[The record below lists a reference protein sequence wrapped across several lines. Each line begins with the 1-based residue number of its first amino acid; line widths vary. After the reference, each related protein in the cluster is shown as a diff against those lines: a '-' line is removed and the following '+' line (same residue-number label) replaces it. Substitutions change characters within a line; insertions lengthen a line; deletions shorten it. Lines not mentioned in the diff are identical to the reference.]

1 MRHCLLCVMM
11 TIRFIGLGAPNK
23 LVSEATSMTTAL
35 DTSVVTND
43 VLSIG
48 GRHRL
53 WVAYSST
60 SWCGDRDSSDI
71 VKLTVNGERV
81 FEACEEGVYEWTM
94 VKAGYYI
101 LRHEVNEK
109 VLEKKVNVI
118 APTTVIERE
127 GYNLCKLTAS
137 DDKSE
142 IRYTVDGSEPT
153 RGSPVYMGPF
163 EVSPTNLTFVR
174 ACTFGE
180 GCPQGETAMVMFER
194 AGPLVCTAETVV
206 AIDTR
211 AGAETL
217 MVDGAV
223 GVVWSGLWD
232 GVVTDDVLVSVDDE
246 LWFHGLGDGV
256 ASFYPEKVG
265 DYLLTHMVKRDGE
278 MVGVP
283 LSARIGISPLLKV
296 GCVKDGAAVI
306 AIGTK
311 EICSGA
317 FARKNELVSVVI
329 PSSVT
334 NIAPTAFAGCFNIV
348 SAESGVW
355 PNMLH
360 RCEPETSGWSVVG
373 DDVYQTD
380 QQNQYYQTLVLKAEV
395 EGPRHASFR
404 WKATYNG
411 NYLRYY
417 IDGVQQS
424 YLRYS
429 SEDWQ
434 EVQIDVPTGC
444 HEVKWEYY
452 NCSSCGDSYG
462 WVDLSGWSYY
472 APARFSHLFPDS
484 YSSIQR
490 VAFGKDVTNLCEN
503 AFLGCES
510 LKRVDVENMVDWLE
524 IGFANAT
531 ANPLHNG
538 AELYVGGEKI
548 VDLVAPEGVG
558 NVGEYAFA
566 GYEVESVTLSSSVT
580 NVAPTAFAG
589 CCNITNVILHGGV
602 SVPRQIVPELVDGSE
617 WVEDPE
623 MLDEDNV
630 YRSNVISHNQLTAL
644 EFDVP
649 EGLEQFVFSWKVGS
663 ENNYDWLTWYL
674 DDVQKDRISGS
685 RGWTTLTNELDGA
698 KHRVKFVYS
707 KDGSASTSPDCGWV
721 SVHASRINP
730 PKVKDMFPDSPLVTV
745 TIGDELEALPDDFF
759 VGCERLEVVRLPEGF
774 EMSRETWDSLPEKA
788 GVRMSAGDVVW
799 NLNNKGAI
807 WPEAI
812 CCREVEIP
820 ASLGGL
826 DVVKIADC
834 AFAGCKE
841 ITALKVPEGD
851 VAIGDGAFA
860 GCVNLKSLILNNRFD
875 LTGMT
880 LRTLLPDGIAV
891 LARLAL
897 GGAHAVLPDGFFD
910 GCTSLSSISLP
921 ETLEDFGD
929 NDVREIGRRGGKSGL
944 WVQDGWVLGY
954 IGTAPAEVTIPDGV
968 KGIAAYAFE
977 GQYDLER
984 VELPDSLKFIGKDA
998 FAGCTSL
1005 EGLDLPEGC
1014 GRIDDGAFRDCTWIQ
1029 EVSLA
1034 SGLTNIGAAA
1044 FANCAGL
1051 SVLIAPEGLK
1061 SMGEGAFSNCWR
1073 MVSASL
1079 PVSLDEV
1086 GENCFWN
1093 CKNLSGVT
1101 VPTHV
1106 QPLKTMFP
1114 AAYDALTSIVIAEGE
1129 DRLVEGVFD
1138 GCATVREIVLP
1149 DAVTEIPAA
1158 AFRDC
1163 VSLER
1168 MVFPAAV
1175 ETIGEEAF
1183 AGCVGLTRLNLPA
1196 GLEAIGA
1203 RAFEGL
1209 SELEQVAIP
1218 DGVTAIGSGAFAGCG
1233 AVRQVRLPGN
1243 VTTLAAAFPD
1253 AYKKIVR
1260 AEVPEGTTVLLAG
1273 LFDGC
1278 AALESFAIPAS
1289 VTDIGA
1295 RAFAGCGALKAVA
1308 LPQGLKTIG
1317 GGAFSGVSGILELEI
1332 PSSVESLGAGAFT
1345 GCAAL
1350 RSVTL
1355 PGDAGT
1361 LADIFPDAYEAMVS
1375 VTVTEGTETL
1385 NDGFFAGCVSLKTV
1399 VLPTSVAVIGAGAFE
1414 DCTSLASVGIPAGV
1428 TSLGAGVFRG
1438 CAALA
1443 EVTLPSGLSVLEDEV
1458 FADCA
1463 LLASVTV
1470 PESVTTLGSRI
1481 FDGCTALRLVKFIGN
1496 APQVAADAYA
1506 GTSGELVTQVA
1517 TGSRGWDGIATSR
1530 NLPEFWPS
1538 GTTHGIGWWDPS
1550 RFEVTFDYN
1559 DGSGASETVEEIT
1572 DTTYKLPDADPV
1584 HPGATFL
1591 GWWTEAV
1598 NGARVTPVT
1607 RVMRTG
1613 AHTLYAHW
1621 RPFSYTVTFDANGGT
1636 GTMEEQAFVFDEEQP
1651 LRACAF
1657 ARIGYAFAG
1666 WAVDEGADRTIDD
1679 RETVR
1684 NLTTEDGGTVR
1695 LYAVWI
1701 EREWTAADYL
1711 GVKGM
1716 VFTSDGDADW
1726 FPDVE
1731 TSHDGV
1737 GSMRSGEIGIA
1748 DVGETTRSTLRTT
1761 VAGKGML
1768 TFWWKVNCE
1777 GPDPDNGDFYD
1788 YLEFTVD
1795 GERPEAVEP
1804 IAGDVDW
1811 MKVELRIE
1819 GETPTHELAWSFV
1832 KDDWDEAPLPDIAWV
1847 DELTWT
1853 PDPVTVTFDGNGA
1866 TEGSVPTAVT
1876 SAEGA
1881 ELVLP
1886 GAGTL
1891 RKGPSKFVG
1900 WSDGKRVYAAGET
1913 YVVGSAGVT
1922 LSAVWEE
1929 FTIADALNTSD
1940 LVFATGGD
1948 AAWTIDFETSHD
1960 GAASMRSGAIS
1971 TSQTSWIET
1980 TVDGAGTLTFVWKVD
1995 GLVYRN
2001 KTANYVQYA
2010 VDGGVPV
2017 QVAVCD
2023 WTTVEVEVEGAGEHT
2038 IRWAYLH
2045 TRAQTTGADCAWLD
2059 EVKWVEAELPKP
2071 IIEGDEGA
2079 TVTGDVE
2086 SGFIV
2091 KPSEGKTAVE
2101 VTIPQGVDA
2110 AKVTVEVS
2118 PKVASVKPN
2127 GAKVKIV
2134 SGGSDIT
2141 EFLNVPAAD
2150 GNGVV
2155 DLAKATVK
2163 EEIVKEVLDVEKGA
2177 KVELNM
2183 ADPKLTTAP
2192 THVGLFYQLREG
2204 ETLGGMKDGDSTVG
2218 DGQPWL
2224 PKITVKGGNSAFY
2237 SIGVG
2242 KGK

>member
-1 MRHCLLCVMM
+1 MLKDLFPDAPLCRVEVGG
-11 TIRFIGLGAPNK
+11 TIMELPKEF
-23 LVSEATSMTTAL
+23 
-35 DTSVVTND
+35 
-43 VLSIG
+43 
-48 GRHRL
+48 
-53 WVAYSST
+53 
-60 SWCGDRDSSDI
+60 
-71 VKLTVNGERV
+71 
-81 FEACEEGVYEWTM
+81 F
-94 VKAGYYI
+94 
-101 LRHEVNEK
+101 
-109 VLEKKVNVI
+109 
-118 APTTVIERE
+118 
-127 GYNLCKLTAS
+127 
-137 DDKSE
+137 
-142 IRYTVDGSEPT
+142 DG
-153 RGSPVYMGPF
+153 F
-163 EVSPTNLTFVR
+163 
-174 ACTFGE
+174 
-180 GCPQGETAMVMFER
+180 
-194 AGPLVCTAETVV
+194 
-206 AIDTR
+206 
-211 AGAETL
+211 ETL
-217 MVDGAV
+217 EEL
-223 GVVWSGLWD
+223 VVPGTVELPSDAFVVFPKLRSVKTSFAGIKLRYDRD
-232 GVVTDDVLVSVDDE
+232 GVVNSVE
-246 LWFHGLGDGV
+246 
-256 ASFYPEKVG
+256 
-265 DYLLTHMVKRDGE
+265 T
-278 MVGVP
+278 
-283 LSARIGISPLLKV
+283 
-296 GCVKDGAAVI
+296 
-306 AIGTK
+306 T
-311 EICSGA
+311 SG
-317 FARKNELVSVVI
+317 RVVI
-329 PSSVT
+329 P
-334 NIAPTAFAGCFNIV
+334 G
-348 SAESGVW
+348 
-355 PNMLH
+355 ML
-360 RCEPETSGWSVVG
+360 
-373 DDVYQTD
+373 
-380 QQNQYYQTLVLKAEV
+380 
-395 EGPRHASFR
+395 
-404 WKATYNG
+404 NG
-411 NYLRYY
+411 QLIHS
-417 IDGVQQS
+417 ID
-424 YLRYS
+424 
-429 SEDWQ
+429 E
-434 EVQIDVPTGC
+434 
-444 HEVKWEYY
+444 
-452 NCSSCGDSYG
+452 
-462 WVDLSGWSYY
+462 
-472 APARFSHLFPDS
+472 
-484 YSSIQR
+484 
-490 VAFGKDVTNLCEN
+490 
-503 AFLGCES
+503 
-510 LKRVDVENMVDWLE
+510 
-524 IGFANAT
+524 
-531 ANPLHNG
+531 
-538 AELYVGGEKI
+538 
-548 VDLVAPEGVG
+548 
-558 NVGEYAFA
+558 
-566 GYEVESVTLSSSVT
+566 
-580 NVAPTAFAG
+580 
-589 CCNITNVILHGGV
+589 
-602 SVPRQIVPELVDGSE
+602 
-617 WVEDPE
+617 
-623 MLDEDNV
+623 
-630 YRSNVISHNQLTAL
+630 
-644 EFDVP
+644 
-649 EGLEQFVFSWKVGS
+649 
-663 ENNYDWLTWYL
+663 
-674 DDVQKDRISGS
+674 
-685 RGWTTLTNELDGA
+685 
-698 KHRVKFVYS
+698 
-707 KDGSASTSPDCGWV
+707 
-721 SVHASRINP
+721 
-730 PKVKDMFPDSPLVTV
+730 
-745 TIGDELEALPDDFF
+745 
-759 VGCERLEVVRLPEGF
+759 
-774 EMSRETWDSLPEKA
+774 
-788 GVRMSAGDVVW
+788 
-799 NLNNKGAI
+799 
-807 WPEAI
+807 
-812 CCREVEIP
+812 
-820 ASLGGL
+820 
-826 DVVKIADC
+826 
-834 AFAGCKE
+834 
-841 ITALKVPEGD
+841 
-851 VAIGDGAFA
+851 GAFA
-860 GCVNLKSLILNNRFD
+860 GMTGITAIEIGEGIENVGTGAFDGCVNLSELILPTGITLGFNPFGRYPLLEWVETVSDASRFRSNQEGLVSPVGNCSGIVRIPGAPYD
-875 LTGMT
+875 YPIVKIAEGAFAGMT
-880 LRTLLPDGIAV
+880 GITAIEIGEGIVELGDGA
-891 LARLAL
+891 
-897 GGAHAVLPDGFFD
+897 FD
-910 GCTSLSSISLP
+910 GCTSLSSIALP

-944 WVQDGWVLGY
+944 WVQDGWALGY

-984 VELPDSLKFIGKDA
+984 VVLPESLKFIGKDA

-1014 GRIDDGAFRDCTWIQ
+1014 GRIDDRAFRDCTWIQ
-1029 EVSLA
+1029 DVSLA
-1034 SGLTNIGAAA
+1034 PGLTNIGAAA

-1061 SMGEGAFSNCWR
+1061 TMGEGAFSNCWR

-1138 GCATVREIVLP
+1138 GCAAVREIVLP

-1168 MVFPAAV
+1168 MAFPAAV
-1175 ETIGEEAF
+1175 KEIGEEAF
-1183 AGCVGLTRLNLPA
+1183 AGCVGLARLNLPA
-1196 GLEAIGA
+1196 GLETIGA

-1218 DGVTAIGSGAFAGCG
+1218 DGVTAIGAGAFAGCG
-1233 AVRQVRLPGN
+1233 AMRQVRLPGN
-1243 VTTLAAAFPD
+1243 VTMLAAAFPD
-1253 AYKKIVR
+1253 AYEKIVR

-1289 VTDIGA
+1289 VTNIGA

-1317 GGAFSGVSGILELEI
+1317 DAAFSGVSGILELEI

-1399 VLPTSVAVIGAGAFE
+1399 ELPTSVAVIGAGAFE

-1428 TSLGAGVFRG
+1428 TSLGAGAFRG

-1443 EVTLPSGLSVLEDEV
+1443 EVTLPGGLSVLEDEV

-1506 GTSGELVTQVA
+1506 GTPGELVTQVA

-1584 HPGATFL
+1584 HPGAAFL
-1591 GWWTEAV
+1591 GWWTETV

-1607 RVMRTG
+1607 RVMRTS

-1657 ARIGYAFAG
+1657 VRIGYAFAG
-1666 WAVDEGADRTIDD
+1666 WAVGEGEDRTIDD
-1679 RETVR
+1679 GETVR

-1711 GVKGM
+1711 GVKGLA
-1716 VFTSDGDADW
+1716 FTSDGDANW

-1761 VAGKGML
+1761 VAGQGTL

-1811 MKVELRIE
+1811 MKVEVRIE
-1819 GETPTHELAWSFV
+1819 GEAPTHELAWSFV

-1866 TEGSVPTAVT
+1866 TEGSVPAAVT
-1876 SAEGA
+1876 SAAGA

-1913 YVVGSAGVT
+1913 YVVGNADVT

-1929 FTIADALNTSD
+1929 FTIADALNTTD

-1960 GAASMRSGAIS
+1960 GAASMRSGAIG

-2001 KTANYVQYA
+2001 KPANYVQYA
-2010 VDGGVPV
+2010 VDGGIPV

-2091 KPSEGKTAVE
+2091 KPSEGMTAVE
-2101 VTIPQGVDA
+2101 VTIPGGIDA
-2110 AKVTVEVS
+2110 GRVTVEVS

>member
-1 MRHCLLCVMM
+1 M
-11 TIRFIGLGAPNK
+11 
-23 LVSEATSMTTAL
+23 
-35 DTSVVTND
+35 
-43 VLSIG
+43 
-48 GRHRL
+48 
-53 WVAYSST
+53 
-60 SWCGDRDSSDI
+60 
-71 VKLTVNGERV
+71 
-81 FEACEEGVYEWTM
+81 
-94 VKAGYYI
+94 
-101 LRHEVNEK
+101 
-109 VLEKKVNVI
+109 
-118 APTTVIERE
+118 
-127 GYNLCKLTAS
+127 
-137 DDKSE
+137 
-142 IRYTVDGSEPT
+142 
-153 RGSPVYMGPF
+153 
-163 EVSPTNLTFVR
+163 
-174 ACTFGE
+174 
-180 GCPQGETAMVMFER
+180 
-194 AGPLVCTAETVV
+194 
-206 AIDTR
+206 
-211 AGAETL
+211 
-217 MVDGAV
+217 
-223 GVVWSGLWD
+223 
-232 GVVTDDVLVSVDDE
+232 
-246 LWFHGLGDGV
+246 
-256 ASFYPEKVG
+256 
-265 DYLLTHMVKRDGE
+265 
-278 MVGVP
+278 
-283 LSARIGISPLLKV
+283 LK
-296 GCVKDGAAVI
+296 
-306 AIGTK
+306 
-311 EICSGA
+311 
-317 FARKNELVSVVI
+317 
-329 PSSVT
+329 
-334 NIAPTAFAGCFNIV
+334 
-348 SAESGVW
+348 
-355 PNMLH
+355 
-360 RCEPETSGWSVVG
+360 
-373 DDVYQTD
+373 
-380 QQNQYYQTLVLKAEV
+380 
-395 EGPRHASFR
+395 
-404 WKATYNG
+404 
-411 NYLRYY
+411 
-417 IDGVQQS
+417 
-424 YLRYS
+424 
-429 SEDWQ
+429 
-434 EVQIDVPTGC
+434 
-444 HEVKWEYY
+444 
-452 NCSSCGDSYG
+452 
-462 WVDLSGWSYY
+462 DL
-472 APARFSHLFPDS
+472 
-484 YSSIQR
+484 
-490 VAFGKDVTNLCEN
+490 
-503 AFLGCES
+503 
-510 LKRVDVENMVDWLE
+510 
-524 IGFANAT
+524 
-531 ANPLHNG
+531 
-538 AELYVGGEKI
+538 
-548 VDLVAPEGVG
+548 
-558 NVGEYAFA
+558 
-566 GYEVESVTLSSSVT
+566 
-580 NVAPTAFAG
+580 
-589 CCNITNVILHGGV
+589 
-602 SVPRQIVPELVDGSE
+602 
-617 WVEDPE
+617 
-623 MLDEDNV
+623 
-630 YRSNVISHNQLTAL
+630 
-644 EFDVP
+644 
-649 EGLEQFVFSWKVGS
+649 
-663 ENNYDWLTWYL
+663 
-674 DDVQKDRISGS
+674 
-685 RGWTTLTNELDGA
+685 
-698 KHRVKFVYS
+698 
-707 KDGSASTSPDCGWV
+707 
-721 SVHASRINP
+721 
-730 PKVKDMFPDSPLVTV
+730 FPDSPLVTV
-745 TIGDELEALPDDFF
+745 VIGDEVETLPNGFFADCTMMESVSLPDAIPTI
-759 VGCERLEVVRLPEGF
+759 G
-774 EMSRETWDSLPEKA
+774 RETFEGCSSLKA
-788 GVRMSAGDVVW
+788 I
-799 NLNNKGAI
+799 AI
-807 WPEAI
+807 PSSVTNIGEN
-812 CCREVEIP
+812 
-820 ASLGGL
+820 
-826 DVVKIADC
+826 
-834 AFAGCKE
+834 AFAGCESLSRVNVPSVKDWLKIKFANDAANPLYYGAE
-841 ITALKVPEGD
+841 LYVNGERCVNRIEFDTMCDIPQPTEMERSIRGFYGELPVLSRDDGLFLGWYTAAEGGERVTAECIVDGDCTLHAHWVVASDVEVFSGWPWQD
-851 VAIGDGAFA
+851 VAIGYVITGSADRPIALTMTAKDNASGKTYVCETVEGVAVEPGSHIVKWNALADDARLKSDEVVFTVRIAAEGVDGVDDNTDAFAEAASTPVAIDTTFLENKPIVSYMVSISYGSIGGFVNRILIDDEPCGEFNGRGVLTWIPQTTGSYLAKWQVDGVEMSSLLIVPDCISTGTVHEGHAIIPDGTMKVLDGAFA
-860 GCVNLKSLILNNRFD
+860 DRDDLTAVWIPSSVTNLGGNAFAGCTNVKSLTLNNRFD
-875 LTGMT
+875 IARTVVRDLLLDSYAT
-880 LRTLLPDGIAV
+880 LECVVLSGASTTLPDN
-891 LARLAL
+891 L
-897 GGAHAVLPDGFFD
+897 FD
-910 GCTSLSSISLP
+910 GCTSLSSIVLP

-954 IGTAPAEVTIPDGV
+954 IGTAPAEVTIPDVV

-1005 EGLDLPEGC
+1005 EGLGLSEGC

-1061 SMGEGAFSNCWR
+1061 TMGEGAFSNCWR

-1129 DRLVEGVFD
+1129 DRLIEGVFD

-1175 ETIGEEAF
+1175 KSIGDEAF
-1183 AGCVGLTRLNLPA
+1183 AGCVGLARLNLPA
-1196 GLEAIGA
+1196 GLETIGA

-1218 DGVTAIGSGAFAGCG
+1218 DGVTAIGAGAFAGCG

-1260 AEVPEGTTVLLAG
+1260 AEVPEGTTELIAG

-1278 AALESFAIPAS
+1278 ATLESFAIPAS

-1317 GGAFSGVSGILELEI
+1317 EGAFSGVSGILELEI
-1332 PSSVESLGAGAFT
+1332 PSSVESLGTGAFT

-1385 NDGFFAGCVSLKTV
+1385 NDGFFAGCVSLKMV
-1399 VLPTSVAVIGAGAFE
+1399 ELPTSVAVIGAGAFE

-1428 TSLGAGVFRG
+1428 TSLGAGAFRG

-1443 EVTLPSGLSVLEDEV
+1443 EVTLPGGLSVLEDEV

-1506 GTSGELVTQVA
+1506 GTPGELVTQVA
-1517 TGSRGWDGIATSR
+1517 TGSRGWDGIATSK

-1584 HPGATFL
+1584 HPGAAFL
-1591 GWWTEAV
+1591 GWWTETV

-1636 GTMEEQAFVFDEEQP
+1636 GTMEEQAFVFDEEQS

-1657 ARIGYAFAG
+1657 TRIGYAFAG
-1666 WAVDEGADRTIDD
+1666 WAVGEGADRTIDD
-1679 RETVR
+1679 RATVR

-1711 GVKGM
+1711 GVQGLA
-1716 VFTSDGDADW
+1716 FTSDGNADW

-1748 DVGETTRSTLRTT
+1748 DAGETTRSTLRTT
-1761 VAGKGML
+1761 VAGKGTL

-1777 GPDPDNGDFYD
+1777 GPDPDYGDLYD

-1795 GERPEAVEP
+1795 GERPETVEP

-1811 MKVELRIE
+1811 MKVEVRIE
-1819 GETPTHELAWSFV
+1819 GEAPTHELAWSFV
-1832 KDDWDEAPLPDIAWV
+1832 KDDWDEVPLPDIAWV

-1866 TEGSVPTAVT
+1866 TEGSVPAAVT
-1876 SAEGA
+1876 SAAGA

-1929 FTIADALNTSD
+1929 FTIADALNTTD

-1960 GAASMRSGAIS
+1960 RAASMRSGAIG

-1995 GLVYRN
+1995 GFVYRN
-2001 KTANYVQYA
+2001 KPANYVQYA
-2010 VDGGVPV
+2010 VDGGVSV

-2091 KPSEGKTAVE
+2091 KPSEGMTAVE
-2101 VTIPQGVDA
+2101 VTIPGGIDA
-2110 AKVTVEVS
+2110 GRVTVEVS

-2134 SGGSDIT
+2134 SGDADIT
-2141 EFLNVPAAD
+2141 EFLNVPATD
-2150 GNGVV
+2150 GNGAI
-2155 DLAKATVK
+2155 DLTKATVK
-2163 EEIVKEVLDVEKGA
+2163 EEIVKEAMDPKKGA
-2177 KVELNM
+2177 KIELNSGSQGT
-2183 ADPKLTTAP
+2183 ASPTIKTAP
-2192 THVGLFYQLREG
+2192 TRVGLFYQLREG
-2204 ETLGGMKDGDSTVG
+2204 KTLDEMKEGDSKVG
-2218 DGQPWL
+2218 DGEAWTPT
-2224 PKITVKGGNSAFY
+2224 ITVKGGNSAFY

>member
-1 MRHCLLCVMM
+1 MKKLVAMLWAVLSLVALAGEVTVTSVTAKQRYPWNGLVDIAVTIQGVEEDLLNTACTFAATNSATGAAIPIAHITQNGDDTGSGNTWMRKFIWDAKADVGAVKIDDVALTVY
-11 TIRFIGLGAPNK
+11 TFIGVQLWANGPCWATCNVGATKPEEYGYYFWWGDTVGYKRNASNSGWISVKDSTSFSFNSGNCPTYGMYNSQLQSEGYVDATGNLVAAHDAATAHLGAPWRMPTDAEFSALINNCDTEWTSRNGVSGRLVK
-23 LVSEATSMTTAL
+23 GRGTYASRSIFLPAAGCGNDYSYLDYPGWCGTYWFSTPYSNDSIYALNLSFYSDYFRKLGYARYYGQSVRPVRGFADASGSVIDSDNAVTTHLSLDTRTWVRLVSAGSTLSVDYSPDFSSVQDVETVRVLTNDTIWVESAVGGTKDFTFGNAGLYQFTHQVLTNGVVSEEIMAWYAVAEAGRFDIPDTWTEIPDGL
-35 DTSVVTND
+35 FKNCDGLTSVT
-43 VLSIG
+43 
-48 GRHRL
+48 
-53 WVAYSST
+53 
-60 SWCGDRDSSDI
+60 
-71 VKLTVNGERV
+71 
-81 FEACEEGVYEWTM
+81 
-94 VKAGYYI
+94 
-101 LRHEVNEK
+101 
-109 VLEKKVNVI
+109 
-118 APTTVIERE
+118 
-127 GYNLCKLTAS
+127 
-137 DDKSE
+137 
-142 IRYTVDGSEPT
+142 
-153 RGSPVYMGPF
+153 
-163 EVSPTNLTFVR
+163 
-174 ACTFGE
+174 
-180 GCPQGETAMVMFER
+180 
-194 AGPLVCTAETVV
+194 
-206 AIDTR
+206 
-211 AGAETL
+211 
-217 MVDGAV
+217 
-223 GVVWSGLWD
+223 
-232 GVVTDDVLVSVDDE
+232 
-246 LWFHGLGDGV
+246 
-256 ASFYPEKVG
+256 
-265 DYLLTHMVKRDGE
+265 
-278 MVGVP
+278 
-283 LSARIGISPLLKV
+283 
-296 GCVKDGAAVI
+296 
-306 AIGTK
+306 
-311 EICSGA
+311 
-317 FARKNELVSVVI
+317 I

-334 NIAPTAFAGCFNIV
+334 NIAPTAFAGCD
-348 SAESGVW
+348 
-355 PNMLH
+355 H
-360 RCEPETSGWSVVG
+360 
-373 DDVYQTD
+373 
-380 QQNQYYQTLVLKAEV
+380 
-395 EGPRHASFR
+395 
-404 WKATYNG
+404 
-411 NYLRYY
+411 
-417 IDGVQQS
+417 
-424 YLRYS
+424 
-429 SEDWQ
+429 
-434 EVQIDVPTGC
+434 
-444 HEVKWEYY
+444 
-452 NCSSCGDSYG
+452 
-462 WVDLSGWSYY
+462 
-472 APARFSHLFPDS
+472 
-484 YSSIQR
+484 
-490 VAFGKDVTNLCEN
+490 
-503 AFLGCES
+503 
-510 LKRVDVENMVDWLE
+510 
-524 IGFANAT
+524 
-531 ANPLHNG
+531 
-538 AELYVGGEKI
+538 
-548 VDLVAPEGVG
+548 
-558 NVGEYAFA
+558 
-566 GYEVESVTLSSSVT
+566 
-580 NVAPTAFAG
+580 
-589 CCNITNVILHGGV
+589 ITNVVLHGGV
-602 SVPRQIVPELVDGSE
+602 SAPWQLVGGTAWIEEPETLA
-617 WVEDPE
+617 EDK
-623 MLDEDNV
+623 V
-630 YRSNVISHNQLTAL
+630 YKSNVITHKQSTAI
-644 EFDVP
+644 EFVIP
-649 EGLEQFVFSWKVGS
+649 EGMGRLVFSWKVGS
-663 ENNYDWLTWYL
+663 EYNYDWLTWYL

-685 RGWTTLTNELDGA
+685 RDWAAITNELDGA
-698 KHRVKFVYS
+698 AHRLKFVYS
-707 KDGSASTSPDCGWV
+707 KDRKDRSASTSPDCGWV
-721 SVHASRINP
+721 SVHALRI
-730 PKVKDMFPDSPLVTV
+730 KDIFPDSPLAEVA
-745 TIGDELEALPDDFF
+745 IGDEVEALPDGFF
-759 VGCERLEVVRLPEGF
+759 AGCEALEVVALPERL
-774 EMSRETWDSLPEKA
+774 MSQEIWDLLSEN
-788 GVRMSAGDVVW
+788 GCVRISHGGAVW
-799 NLNNKGAI
+799 NLNNRGI
-807 WPEAI
+807 VWPEGV
-812 CCREVEIP
+812 CQGEVEVP
-820 ASLGGL
+820 ASQGGL
-826 DVVKIADC
+826 DIAKIA
-834 AFAGCKE
+834 
-841 ITALKVPEGD
+841 
-851 VAIGDGAFA
+851 DGAFA
-860 GCVNLKSLILNNRFD
+860 GM
-875 LTGMT
+875 TGIT
-880 LRTLLPDGIAV
+880 AIEIGEGIV
-891 LARLAL
+891 AL
-897 GGAHAVLPDGFFD
+897 GDGAFD
-910 GCTSLSSISLP
+910 GCTSLSSIALS

-944 WVQDGWVLGY
+944 WVQDEWVLGY
-954 IGTAPAEVTIPDGV
+954 IGMAPAEVTIPDGV

-977 GQYDLER
+977 GQNDLER
-984 VELPDSLKFIGKDA
+984 VVLPDSLKFIGKDA

-1061 SMGEGAFSNCWR
+1061 AMGEGAFSNCWR

-1079 PVSLDEV
+1079 SVSLDEV
-1086 GENCFWN
+1086 GANCFWN

-1106 QPLKTMFP
+1106 QPLKTLFP
-1114 AAYDALTSIVIAEGE
+1114 AAYDALTSIVLAEGE
-1129 DRLVEGVFD
+1129 DRLVEGAFD
-1138 GCATVREIVLP
+1138 GCAAVKEIVLP

-1168 MVFPAAV
+1168 MAFPAAV
-1175 ETIGEEAF
+1175 KEIGDEAF
-1183 AGCVGLTRLNLPA
+1183 AGCVGLTRLNLTA

-1209 SELEQVAIP
+1209 SELQQVAIP
-1218 DGVTAIGSGAFAGCG
+1218 DGVTAIGAGAFAGCG

-1253 AYKKIVR
+1253 AYAKIVR
-1260 AEVPEGTTVLLAG
+1260 AEVPEGTTELIAG

-1278 AALESFAIPAS
+1278 ATLESFAIPAS

-1317 GGAFSGVSGILELEI
+1317 DAAFSGVSGILELEI

-1355 PGDAGT
+1355 PGDVGA

-1375 VTVTEGTETL
+1375 VTVTEGAETL

-1399 VLPTSVAVIGAGAFE
+1399 ELPTSVAEIGAGAFE

-1428 TSLGAGVFRG
+1428 TSLGAGAFRG
-1438 CAALA
+1438 CSALA
-1443 EVTLPSGLSVLEDEV
+1443 EVTLPGGLGVLEDEV

-1470 PESVTTLGSRI
+1470 PESVTTLGSRV
-1481 FDGCTALRLVKFIGN
+1481 FDGCAALRLVKFIGN

-1506 GTSGELVTQVA
+1506 GSPSELVTQVA

-1538 GTTHGIGWWDPS
+1538 GTTHGIGWWDPT

-1584 HPGATFL
+1584 HPGAAFL
-1591 GWWTEAV
+1591 GWWTETV
-1598 NGARVTPVT
+1598 NGARVSPVT
-1607 RVMRTG
+1607 RVMRTS

-1657 ARIGYAFAG
+1657 TRIGYAFAG
-1666 WAVDEGADRTIDD
+1666 WAVGEGEDRMIDD
-1679 RETVR
+1679 GETVR

-1695 LYAVWI
+1695 LYAVWT
-1701 EREWTAADYL
+1701 EREWSAADYL
-1711 GVKGM
+1711 GVKGL
-1716 VFTSDGDADW
+1716 VFVPDGDADW

-1748 DVGETTRSTLRTT
+1748 DAGETTRSTLRTT
-1761 VAGKGML
+1761 VAGKGTL

-1811 MKVELRIE
+1811 MKVEVRIE
-1819 GETPTHELAWSFV
+1819 GEAPTHELAWSFV

-1866 TEGSVPTAVT
+1866 TEGSVPAAVT
-1876 SAEGA
+1876 SAAGA

-1929 FTIADALNTSD
+1929 FTIADALNTTD

-1960 GAASMRSGAIS
+1960 GAASMRSGAIG

-1980 TVDGAGTLTFVWKVD
+1980 TVDGAGSLTFVWKVD

-2001 KTANYVQYA
+2001 KPANYVQYA

-2127 GAKVKIV
+2127 GAKVKVV
-2134 SGGSDIT
+2134 SGGADIT
-2141 EFLNVPAAD
+2141 EYLNVPAAD
-2150 GNGVV
+2150 EDGVV
-2155 DLAKATVK
+2155 DLTKATVK
-2163 EEIVKEVLDVEKGA
+2163 AEIVKEAMDPEKGA
-2177 KVELNM
+2177 EIKLDAAN
-2183 ADPKLTTAP
+2183 PLLTTP
-2192 THVGLFYQLREG
+2192 NTRVGLFYQLREG

-2218 DGQPWL
+2218 DGQPWT
-2224 PKITVKGGNSAFY
+2224 PEIKVKGGNSAFY
-2237 SIGVG
+2237 SIEVG
-2242 KGK
+2242 KGVRF